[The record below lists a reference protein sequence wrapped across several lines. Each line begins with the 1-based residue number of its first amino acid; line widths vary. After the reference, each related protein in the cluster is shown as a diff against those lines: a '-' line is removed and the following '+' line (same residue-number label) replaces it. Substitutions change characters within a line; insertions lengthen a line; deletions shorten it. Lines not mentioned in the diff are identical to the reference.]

1 MAAKHILLIDDNED
15 NRVLIKFALEAY
27 TDWKVLTA
35 TDGIKGIT
43 KAKIERPDVI
53 LLDFIMPGLDGL
65 TVCEVLKSNLFTC
78 GIPVIFVTAM
88 VQHIA
93 IAQMENSLAV
103 GVITK
108 PIDIIHLDSQI
119 AKICQWESIEAYEP
133 IQLNK
138 NINKTISAF

>member
-15 NRVLIKFALEAY
+15 NRMLIKFALEAN

-43 KAKIERPDVI
+43 KAEIERPDVI

-65 TVCEVLKSNLFTC
+65 TVCEVLKSNFFTC
-78 GIPVIFVTAM
+78 GIPVIFMTAM
-88 VQHIA
+88 VQDKA

-108 PIDIIHLDSQI
+108 PINIIHLDSQI
-119 AKICQWESIEAYEP
+119 AKFCQWESIEAYEP
-133 IQLNK
+133 IQLNTS
-138 NINKTISAF
+138 INKTIFAF